1 MKKLSILFLIV
12 LFSSSALM
20 AQFEKGNC
28 FTAGYSNLGLDI
40 GNKKTKSGGTTV
52 DDYKYSEFFIKPEAG
67 YFIAD
72 NLMTGLFIDF
82 YTEHYKYESGGDDKY
97 FKFLVGPVARYYFFQ
112 MNKMN
117 FYGEG
122 RVGVGFD
129 KSTYNYSGGSTEDV
143 TKSTYFTTRLGGGFT
158 YLMTDNFGLDLF
170 LGYDYDAWSTKAE
183 EDVDQNGAASVDKIK
198 DTWSSLEM
206 NIGFVFIFG
215 N

>member
-40 GNKKTKSGGTTV
+40 GNKKSKSGGTSV
-52 DDYKYSEFFIKPEAG
+52 DVFKYSEFFINPEAG

-82 YTEHYKYESGGDDKY
+82 YTEHYKYESGSDDKY
-97 FKFLVGPVARYYFFQ
+97 FKFLVGPVVRYYFFQ
-112 MNKMN
+112 LNKMN
-117 FYGEG
+117 LYGEG
-122 RVGVGFD
+122 SLGTGFD
-129 KSTYNYSGGSTEDV
+129 KSTYKYTGGTEDE
-143 TKSTYFTTRLGGGFT
+143 TKSTYFSARVGGGFT

-170 LGYDYDAWSTKAE
+170 VGYDYDSWFTKNE
-183 EDVDQNGAASVDKIK
+183 EEVDQKSAASVEKTK
-198 DTWSSLEM
+198 DSWSSFEINMGL
-206 NIGFVFIFG
+206 VYIFQ